1 MSPTAAT
8 ASAVFLRRPLRR
20 DELPSTGHF
29 ELVAQAL
36 PPLKQGQL
44 LVRNIYISVDPYLF
58 QYALLQPLPEP
69 RQPIQSRAVGIVE
82 ESTDPSFARGTYVFG
97 SFGWSTHAV
106 VTVGAT
112 TTVTMADGS
121 KRAVGGSDGLRTI
134 DPPPTSSLAASS
146 PLPRYLGVLGMP
158 GLAGYAGVVRILKP
172 RPGSQIFISTAAGA
186 VGLVAGQ
193 VAKLLG
199 ARVVGSTST
208 DEKCAFL
215 LESGFDA
222 AVNYKTAA
230 PGGTE
235 EELSKVLAEHFP
247 DGIDG
252 YFDNVGG
259 PMLDA
264 VLGLANDHAA
274 VAICGLISTLPSSSN
289 VGAAAEGEHTWQF
302 RYFARVL
309 TKQIH
314 IEGFQARNHFDLF
327 DEYVSKMSR
336 WLDDGAVLYRE
347 NIAQGLESLPRALLS
362 MLDGHNT
369 GKQLVQ
375 VSPDA
380 LEGTT
385 TGGSKL

>member
-1 MSPTAAT
+1 M
-8 ASAVFLRRPLRR
+8 
-20 DELPSTGHF
+20 
-29 ELVAQAL
+29 
-36 PPLKQGQL
+36 
-44 LVRNIYISVDPYLF
+44 
-58 QYALLQPLPEP
+58 
-69 RQPIQSRAVGIVE
+69 
-82 ESTDPSFARGTYVFG
+82 
-97 SFGWSTHAV
+97 
-106 VTVGAT
+106 
-112 TTVTMADGS
+112 
-121 KRAVGGSDGLRTI
+121 
-134 DPPPTSSLAASS
+134 
-146 PLPRYLGVLGMP
+146 
-158 GLAGYAGVVRILKP
+158 
-172 RPGSQIFISTAAGA
+172 
-186 VGLVAGQ
+186 
-193 VAKLLG
+193 
-199 ARVVGSTST
+199 
-208 DEKCAFL
+208 
-215 LESGFDA
+215 
-222 AVNYKTAA
+222 
-230 PGGTE
+230 
-235 EELSKVLAEHFP
+235 LAEHFP

-274 VAICGLISTLPSSSN
+274 VAICGLISTLPSSGN
-289 VGAAAEGEHTWQF
+289 VGAAAEEEHTWQF

-314 IEGFQARNHFDLF
+314 IEGFQARNHFDIF